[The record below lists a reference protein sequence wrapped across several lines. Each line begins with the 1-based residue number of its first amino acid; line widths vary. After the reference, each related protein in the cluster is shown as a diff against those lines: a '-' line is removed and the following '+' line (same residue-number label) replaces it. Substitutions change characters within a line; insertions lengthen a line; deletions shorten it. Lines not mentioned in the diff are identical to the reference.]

1 MGSLTALGVLLLGL
15 MVLVGGRQGISSFLS
30 MVINFGILFFSIVL
44 MAFHL
49 PPIAVTIVAS
59 VILLSITIF
68 WSSASD
74 SASSTAFQA
83 SVIILI
89 ILILIIV
96 PMEYWARVGGFGLED
111 SEELEGLSL
120 YVGIS
125 FTKLAISTAI
135 LSSLGAIAE
144 AAIAISSGLDEIVV
158 QHPKI
163 TGDQLFQDGVKIGKQ
178 IIGTAVNTLFFGFF
192 GSSMGLFIWF
202 YGLNYSLGDILN
214 DKIFAAELIAILISL
229 IGVVL
234 TIPVTTWLMSYR
246 VKRRRAKTVTEKE
259 DQ

>member
-1 MGSLTALGVLLLGL
+1 MGSLTTLGILLLIL
-15 MVLVGGRQGISSFLS
+15 MIIVGGKQGIAAFLS
-30 MVINFGILFFSIVL
+30 MLINFGILFFSIVL

-49 PPIAVTIVAS
+49 PPIAVTLVAS

-74 SASSTAFQA
+74 NASATAFQA
-83 SVIILI
+83 SV
-89 ILILIIV
+89 LILIVLILLII
-96 PMEYWARVGGFGLED
+96 PIEYWARVGGFGLED

-125 FTKLAISTAI
+125 FTKLVISTAI

-144 AAIAISSGLDEIVV
+144 AAIAIASGLDEIVT

-163 TGDQLFQDGVKIGKQ
+163 KSSQLFFDGLVIGKQ

-202 YGLNYSLGDILN
+202 YGLHYSLGDILN
-214 DKIFAAELIAILISL
+214 DKVFAAELIAIIISL

-234 TIPVTTWLMSYR
+234 TIPGTTLMMSR
-246 VKRRRAKTVTEKE
+246 RLKRKQEKE
-259 DQ
+259 KAKSD

>member
-1 MGSLTALGVLLLGL
+1 MGSLTALGALLLIL
-15 MVLVGGRQGISSFLS
+15 MIIVGGKQGISSFLS

-44 MAFHL
+44 IAFHL
-49 PPIAVTIVAS
+49 PPIVVTIVAS

-74 SASSTAFQA
+74 NASTTAFQA
-83 SVIILI
+83 SVMILI
-89 ILILIIV
+89 ILIAIII
-96 PMEYWARVGGFGLED
+96 PIEYWARVGGFGLED
-111 SEELEGLSL
+111 SEELEGLSM

-144 AAIAISSGLDEIVV
+144 ASIAIASGLDEITI

-163 TGDQLFQDGVKIGKQ
+163 SSSQLFLDGIVIGKQ

-202 YGLNYSLGDILN
+202 YGLNYSFGDIIN
-214 DKIFAAELIAILISL
+214 DKVFAAELIAIIISL

-234 TIPVTTWLMSYR
+234 TIPGTTLMMSHR
-246 VKRRRAKTVTEKE
+246 LKKIQDKEKSE
-259 DQ
+259 SGK

>member
-1 MGSLTALGVLLLGL
+1 MGSLTALELVLLIL
-15 MVLVGGRQGISSFLS
+15 MIIVGGKQGISSFLS
-30 MVINFGILFFSIVL
+30 MVVNFGILFFSIVL
-44 MAFHL
+44 IAFHM
-49 PPIAVTIVAS
+49 PPIIVTVVAS

-74 SASSTAFQA
+74 NASTTAFQA
-83 SVIILI
+83 SVL
-89 ILILIIV
+89 ILILLIAIII
-96 PMEYWARVGGFGLED
+96 PIEYWARVGGFGLED

-120 YVGIS
+120 YVGIN
-125 FTKLAISTAI
+125 FTKLAICTAI

-144 AAIAISSGLDEIVV
+144 ASIAIASGLDEITT

-163 TGDQLFQDGVKIGKQ
+163 PADQLFADGIFIGKQ

-214 DKIFAAELIAILISL
+214 DKIFAAELIAIVISL

-234 TIPVTTWLMSYR
+234 TIPGTTLIMSY
-246 VKRRRAKTVTEKE
+246 KLRRKQRQGQKTES
-259 DQ
+259 DH